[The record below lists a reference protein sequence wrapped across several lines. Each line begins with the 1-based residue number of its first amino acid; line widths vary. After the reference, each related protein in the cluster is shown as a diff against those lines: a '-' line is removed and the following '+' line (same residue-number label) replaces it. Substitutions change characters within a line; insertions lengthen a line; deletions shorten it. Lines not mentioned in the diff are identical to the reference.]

1 MSKVLKFLLALIL
14 LGVEANTAF
23 ARPIGRRFTAQI
35 SGGGAASSGA
45 LVPYWFDGLSVGN
58 FDNSTD
64 WQELS
69 GIASANL
76 AGNENYL
83 WIISDAPANMLA
95 AILKSNASNQGV
107 WTLQTPP
114 TYVDWEDIDSAT
126 VAGVSYLYIFDF
138 GNNGSGADSRGTGI
152 DMRIFRAIEPT
163 ITGSNSQITSGNYIQ
178 IDAAFPAG
186 NPPVSRDT
194 ETAFVEWDTGKI
206 WIIIKRDASQLVYS
220 LPHAASYSGTQTL
233 TYEGIMTAIPS
244 STTQPL
250 GATLTYAVDG
260 AMNPAGTEILIK
272 NYDKLYYFPRNKAT
286 QTVMQALQQSLVEVP
301 SYVGGGHDSPYKSH
315 PNAEPQG
322 EGITYTKDGRDLY
335 SNSEYLSGE
344 GSTAARYPLFKYTR
358 ATKVPTTTIF
368 QDGLTV
374 AGATYAGT
382 SSTTIW
388 DTNPNTNYGNDA
400 TNVLDKAI
408 GVETDQRKT
417 LLKFDLSAIPTTATV
432 IGCKLE
438 SWIAAEGQGW
448 TWYRMLVTW
457 DESSTYN
464 SLTGGVNDDGVE
476 ASTTES
482 SRNGVNLDTILNVT
496 VRDNLLVSDCQAM
509 VSNPSTNYGW
519 LGESTDITGGD
530 GVQFDSE
537 ESVTAG
543 RRPKLTIRW
552 YN

>member
-1 MSKVLKFLLALIL
+1 MLKKCLIL
-14 LGVEANTAF
+14 LCLLGLISPKESL
-23 ARPIGRRFTAQI
+23 ARPIGRGFTGVI
-35 SGGGAASSGA
+35 SGGGAASNSV
-45 LVPYWFDGLSVGN
+45 LVPFWFDGASVGN
-58 FDNSTD
+58 FDNSAN

-76 AGNENYL
+76 AGNEAYL
-83 WIISDAPANMLA
+83 WVISDSPANMLA
-95 AILKSNASNQGV
+95 AVSKTNASNQGV

-114 TYVDWEDIDSAT
+114 SYVDWEDIDSAI
-126 VAGVSYLYIFDF
+126 VSGVPYLYIFDF
-138 GNNGSGADSRGTGI
+138 GNNGSAADSRGAGI

-163 ITGSNSQITSGNYIQ
+163 ITGGNSQITSGNYIQ
-178 IDAAFPAG
+178 IDAAFPGG

-206 WIIIKRDASQLVYS
+206 WIIIKRDATQLVYS

-233 TYEGIMTAIPS
+233 TYEGTMTAIPS

-272 NYDKLYYFPRNKAT
+272 GYDKMYFFPRNKAT

-301 SYVGGGHDSPYKSH
+301 SYVSGGHDTPYKSH

-322 EGITYTKDGRDLY
+322 EGLCYSKDGRDLY
-335 SNSEYLSGE
+335 SNSEYLASE
-344 GSTAARYPLFKYTR
+344 GATAARYPLFKYTR
-358 ATKVPTTTIF
+358 ATKTPNTTIF

-382 SSTTIW
+382 ASTTIW
-388 DTNPNTNYGNDA
+388 DTNPATNYGNDA

-432 IGCKLE
+432 IGCQLE

-448 TWYRMLVTW
+448 TWYRMLVPW

-464 SLTGGVNDDGVE
+464 SLTGGVNDDNVE
-476 ASTTES
+476 ASSTES
-482 SRNGVNLDTILNVT
+482 ARNGVNLDTILNVT

-537 ESVTAG
+537 ESVTAS
-543 RRPKLTIRW
+543 RRPKLTVRW